1 MKTLKKVAKNIPKPN
16 KNMFIAFLL
25 IFVFIGIMYIVVIPT
40 HFNFDVS
47 SDASFKMGPVDISW
61 SGKIDTEAKH

>member
-25 IFVFIGIMYIVVIPT
+25 IFVFVGIMYIVVIPKQW
-40 HFNFDVS
+40 NLDIS
-47 SDASFKMGPVDISW
+47 SDTSFKMGPVDFNW
-61 SGKIDTEAKH
+61 SGKIDSGAQL